1 MYFKETKDSWN
12 GIGKISYSSRSD
24 LKSSLS
30 KNNMIQSLNRVN
42 YIQKRDKIIAE
53 DILVIEKV
61 LIHKLS

>member
-42 YIQKRDKIIAE
+42 YIQKRDKITAE